1 MRMIIINDHCSLCEL
16 MYHHISSS
24 VIIRITPF
32 VDKRVRHFFGPFFWR
47 LTYPFTNLQ
56 TQVPIG
62 EVVSSA
68 NYMVKMIKRGIYIGF
83 LGKSETSEAG
93 GDMSH
98 FPFLV

>member
-32 VDKRVRHFFGPFFWR
+32 VDKRVRRFFGPFFWR
-47 LTYPFTNLQ
+47 LTYPFTDLQ

-62 EVVSSA
+62 EVVSFA
-68 NYMVKMIKRGIYIGF
+68 NYMVKILSDEY
-83 LGKSETSEAG
+83 T
-93 GDMSH
+93 
-98 FPFLV
+98 